1 MKQSLLKSTLLF
13 NLIVILTLIMPFNTM
28 LAAPSTESPTVEQAT
43 TESSTTEALSTE
55 VTSSEAASIE
65 DPSTEQPAT
74 DTSLESISIM
84 HTNDMH
90 GRLKDDGDRSIGMA
104 KLETIKKEQD
114 PTFMFDGGDAF
125 QGLPLSN
132 FDKGESMAKAMNAVG
147 YDAMVVGNHTFDF
160 GYEQAIKY
168 KDLLNFP
175 ILSSNVYKDGQLS
188 FTPSYKVT
196 KNDINYSIIGVTTPE
211 TKTKTHPNNI
221 QGVTFTEPLQAVQK
235 QMEQLNSTTDV
246 FVILAHLG
254 VDESTPQAWRSTYLI
269 EQLSQMEQFKDKPI
283 ILVDGHSHSLFEQG
297 RQITD
302 NAIHVQ
308 AGNHL
313 GHYGLVLTDIEK
325 TATGHNLKNTKM
337 STHGAESHLETA
349 PSSNTQSIVDEALA
363 NFEQGTNEV
372 MFYNKELLNGTREFV
387 RTQETNLGNMIA
399 DSLYHYGKSAFSSPS
414 DFAVTNGGGIRA
426 DLPADQDITLG
437 DIITVLPFGNIIA
450 QIDVPGSDVLAMFE
464 HALSAELTTDE
475 NGEQVLGANGAF
487 LQVSDSIKVYYDIN
501 KPIGERVEEIRILNP
516 ETNNYE
522 LLDENRTYKV
532 ATNDFLAVGGDGYTM
547 LGGER
552 EEGPSMDKVL
562 ADYIKNNL
570 DSIDSYYT
578 TEKTRILPSSMLPS
592 LDPSTEEATTEDI
605 SSEDVT
611 TEEITTEKVTTEDMT
626 TEEVATEQ
634 SSEDMTT
641 EDVTTEQSSEDMTTE
656 EVATEQSPEDMT
668 TENNS
673 NKSVIEENQLSNE
686 AENEDEIHEH
696 STIQNNQDD
705 ITENKNVVYSDEDQE
720 LSDKSTST
728 DQQDESDNLLPA
740 TGQTPFNPLIPA
752 VGFII
757 LGAFSIL
764 FTRSKSSFF
773 N

>member
-1 MKQSLLKSTLLF
+1 MC
-13 NLIVILTLIMPFNTM
+13 I
-28 LAAPSTESPTVEQAT
+28 
-43 TESSTTEALSTE
+43 
-55 VTSSEAASIE
+55 
-65 DPSTEQPAT
+65 
-74 DTSLESISIM
+74 
-84 HTNDMH
+84 
-90 GRLKDDGDRSIGMA
+90 R
-104 KLETIKKEQD
+104 
-114 PTFMFDGGDAF
+114 
-125 QGLPLSN
+125 
-132 FDKGESMAKAMNAVG
+132 
-147 YDAMVVGNHTFDF
+147 
-160 GYEQAIKY
+160 
-168 KDLLNFP
+168 
-175 ILSSNVYKDGQLS
+175 
-188 FTPSYKVT
+188 
-196 KNDINYSIIGVTTPE
+196 
-211 TKTKTHPNNI
+211 
-221 QGVTFTEPLQAVQK
+221 
-235 QMEQLNSTTDV
+235 
-246 FVILAHLG
+246 
-254 VDESTPQAWRSTYLI
+254 
-269 EQLSQMEQFKDKPI
+269 
-283 ILVDGHSHSLFEQG
+283 
-297 RQITD
+297 
-302 NAIHVQ
+302 
-308 AGNHL
+308 
-313 GHYGLVLTDIEK
+313 
-325 TATGHNLKNTKM
+325 
-337 STHGAESHLETA
+337 
-349 PSSNTQSIVDEALA
+349 
-363 NFEQGTNEV
+363 
-372 MFYNKELLNGTREFV
+372 
-387 RTQETNLGNMIA
+387 
-399 DSLYHYGKSAFSSPS
+399 DS
-414 DFAVTNGGGIRA
+414 GIRA

-592 LDPSTEEATTEDI
+592 LDPSTEDATTEDI

>member
-175 ILSSNVYKDGQLS
+175 ILSSNIYKDGQLS

-254 VDESTPQAWRSTYLI
+254 VEESTPQAWRSTYLI

-337 STHGAESHLETA
+337 STHSAESHLETA
-349 PSSNTQSIVDEALA
+349 PSSNTQAIVDEAVA

-464 HALSAELTTDE
+464 HALSAELTTDK

-562 ADYIKNNL
+562 ADYIINNL

-578 TEKTRILPSSMLPS
+578 TEKSRILPSSMLPS

>member
-175 ILSSNVYKDGQLS
+175 ILSSNIYKDGQLS

-254 VDESTPQAWRSTYLI
+254 VEESTPQAWRSTYLI

-372 MFYNKELLNGTREFV
+372 MFYNKELLNGTRAFV
-387 RTQETNLGNMIA
+387 RTQETNLGL
-399 DSLYHYGKSAFSSPS
+399 SL
-414 DFAVTNGGGIRA
+414 
-426 DLPADQDITLG
+426 
-437 DIITVLPFGNIIA
+437 
-450 QIDVPGSDVLAMFE
+450 
-464 HALSAELTTDE
+464 
-475 NGEQVLGANGAF
+475 
-487 LQVSDSIKVYYDIN
+487 
-501 KPIGERVEEIRILNP
+501 
-516 ETNNYE
+516 
-522 LLDENRTYKV
+522 
-532 ATNDFLAVGGDGYTM
+532 
-547 LGGER
+547 
-552 EEGPSMDKVL
+552 
-562 ADYIKNNL
+562 
-570 DSIDSYYT
+570 
-578 TEKTRILPSSMLPS
+578 
-592 LDPSTEEATTEDI
+592 
-605 SSEDVT
+605 
-611 TEEITTEKVTTEDMT
+611 
-626 TEEVATEQ
+626 
-634 SSEDMTT
+634 
-641 EDVTTEQSSEDMTTE
+641 
-656 EVATEQSPEDMT
+656 
-668 TENNS
+668 
-673 NKSVIEENQLSNE
+673 
-686 AENEDEIHEH
+686 IH
-696 STIQNNQDD
+696 I
-705 ITENKNVVYSDEDQE
+705 
-720 LSDKSTST
+720 
-728 DQQDESDNLLPA
+728 
-740 TGQTPFNPLIPA
+740 
-752 VGFII
+752 
-757 LGAFSIL
+757 
-764 FTRSKSSFF
+764 
-773 N
+773 

>member
-175 ILSSNVYKDGQLS
+175 ILSSNIYKDGQLS

-254 VDESTPQAWRSTYLI
+254 VEESTPQAWRSTYLI

-337 STHGAESHLETA
+337 STHSAESHLETA
-349 PSSNTQSIVDEALA
+349 PSSNTQAIVDEAVA

-372 MFYNKELLNGTREFV
+372 MFYNKELLNGTRAFV
-387 RTQETNLGNMIA
+387 RTQETNLGNMNA

>member
-175 ILSSNVYKDGQLS
+175 ILSSNIYKDGQLS

-254 VDESTPQAWRSTYLI
+254 VEESTPQAWRSTYLI

-337 STHGAESHLETA
+337 STHSAESHLETA
-349 PSSNTQSIVDEALA
+349 PSSNTQAIVDEAVA